1 MLRRT
6 TAHKVRAYFCFARS
20 KAVDLGKRCKLTAP
34 IGLRSAFGGNAN
46 ARFLLSGM
54 PFGRATLIDVQLAI
68 GHERILDLM
77 PLRRRI
83 A

>member
-1 MLRRT
+1 MQ
-6 TAHKVRAYFCFARS
+6 
-20 KAVDLGKRCKLTAP
+20 LTAP
-34 IGLRSAFGGNAN
+34 IGLRSAFGGSAN

-54 PFGRATLIDVQLAI
+54 PFGRAKLIDVQLTI